1 MKYIDKKLDEILGQL
16 LGQASAEFMSNPKGK
31 QIVMPAEKL
40 YEYQAYTHQAIKQLI
55 EVLTMQ
61 LQVEEFT
68 KFYFEVKKDG
78 DIDKYYDKRRIELA
92 NIYKGDK

>member
-1 MKYIDKKLDEILGQL
+1 MTLDKQLDEILEKY
-16 LGQASAEFMSNPKGK
+16 EFGNFLKTP
-31 QIVMPAEKL
+31 QQN
-40 YEYQAYTHQAIKQLI
+40 YEEAKKAIKQLI
-55 EVLTMQ
+55 EVITMQ

-92 NIYKGDK
+92 NIYKGDE

>member
-1 MKYIDKKLDEILGQL
+1 MTLDEKLKEIISFAIMDGQ
-16 LGQASAEFMSNPKGK
+16 N
-31 QIVMPAEKL
+31 QIHDLKDGIVTPEQVTDRMFESLNYHSDK
-40 YEYQAYTHQAIKQLI
+40 IKQLI
-55 EVLTMQ
+55 KVLTMQ

-68 KFYFEVKKDG
+68 KFYFEVKKYG

>member
-1 MKYIDKKLDEILGQL
+1 MTLDEKIDEILGHL
-16 LGQASAEFMSNPKGK
+16 LGQASVEFMSNPKGK
-31 QIVMPAEKL
+31 QIVMPAENL
-40 YEYQAYTHQAIKQLI
+40 YQYQKTAKKAIKQLI

>member
-1 MKYIDKKLDEILGQL
+1 MNLDEKLDEIFTCDRLDHRYPL
-16 LGQASAEFMSNPKGK
+16 CSHARE
-31 QIVMPAEKL
+31 
-40 YEYQAYTHQAIKQLI
+40 TIKQFI